1 MHALEPVL
9 IAAII
14 VFVLNATGSF
24 IEFNN
29 SFVTRWWTLCCSQ
42 LFSAHSLI
50 ALDVEAGELA
60 WYYQAIP
67 HDTRLRFDAFRGAHD
82 AGASSIVQLTLEDWK
97 KQRGFDLRRVT
108 V

>member
-1 MHALEPVL
+1 
-9 IAAII
+9 
-14 VFVLNATGSF
+14 
-24 IEFNN
+24 
-29 SFVTRWWTLCCSQ
+29 

-82 AGASSIVQLTLEDWK
+82 AGASSIVQTDARGLEKAAW
-97 KQRGFDLRRVT
+97 F
-108 V
+108 